1 MRFSLLEW
9 QQLLLW
15 LSQNNMAL
23 FGKKKEETKK
33 ETKVEDKATKE
44 VAEVSKA
51 AATDYNL
58 DAVIVKP
65 RITEKAI
72 GQNENSVYTF
82 VVRPD
87 ATKYQVRNAVKS
99 LYNVTPVKVNIVNK
113 KPAKRFVGSRGSKKH
128 VKGMKKAYVY
138 LKKGDTINL
147 V

>member
-1 MRFSLLEW
+1 
-9 QQLLLW
+9 
-15 LSQNNMAL
+15 MAL
-23 FGKKKEETKK
+23 FGKKKEE
-33 ETKVEDKATKE
+33 ETKVEETKAEKK
-44 VAEVSKA
+44 VVNDSKA
-51 AATDYNL
+51 STTDYNL

-82 VVRPD
+82 EVRRD
-87 ATKYQVRNAVKS
+87 ATKYQVRDAVKS

-113 KPAKRFVGSRGSKKH
+113 KPAKRFVGSRGKNKH

-138 LKKGDTINL
+138 LKKGETINL

>member
-1 MRFSLLEW
+1 
-9 QQLLLW
+9 
-15 LSQNNMAL
+15 MAL
-23 FGKKKEETKK
+23 FGKKKTTKEETKAEK
-33 ETKVEDKATKE
+33 TTASVAKAASKAT
-44 VAEVSKA
+44 
-51 AATDYNL
+51 ATDHNL

-72 GQNENSVYTF
+72 GQHEQSVYTF
-82 VVRPD
+82 NVRAD
-87 ATKYQVRNAVKS
+87 ATKYQVRDAIKS

-113 KPAKRFVGSRGSKKH
+113 RPANRFVGSRGKTKH